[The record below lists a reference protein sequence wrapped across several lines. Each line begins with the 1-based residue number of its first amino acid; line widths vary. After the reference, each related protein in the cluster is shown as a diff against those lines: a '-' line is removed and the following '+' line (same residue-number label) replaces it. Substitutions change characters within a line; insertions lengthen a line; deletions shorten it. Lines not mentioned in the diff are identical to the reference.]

1 MPLVLHLLTD
11 YDIHFITYMHKY
23 MSNFSELL
31 PLEFNLCFSEL
42 LNQWLKVNT
51 ETLVHYIKRITKT

>member
-1 MPLVLHLLTD
+1 
-11 YDIHFITYMHKY
+11 MHKY

-31 PLEFNLCFSEL
+31 PLEFSLCFTEL